1 MNPDNFQP
9 TYRTYNTYKLT
20 SYINASHAVRW
31 EGGMGKEHMH
41 TWAVICEIHVN
52 NDRMVPFNAIEAELK
67 EVSSRVSGKFLNE
80 VPPFDRINPTLENLT
95 TYFFQVISDILRKS
109 NAVLTRLEIGESPTR
124 FYCMTLDQW
133 SGQ

>member
-1 MNPDNFQP
+1 MNIDGFE
-9 TYRTYNTYKLT
+9 TYSTYKLT

-52 NDRMVPFNAIEAELK
+52 NNQMVPFNQIENELK

-80 VPPFDRINPTLENLT
+80 VPPFDHVNPTLENLT
-95 TYFFQVISDILRKS
+95 TYFFQVITELLRKR

-124 FYCMTLDQW
+124 FYCITLK
-133 SGQ
+133 